1 MFKTKSEPDT
11 ALDAAM
17 RKCFEKMKNLEET
30 SDEYMKVLNRL
41 SELHKMKQ
49 AEKPDRVSKDTMVL
63 AGTNLIGIFLVLN
76 HEHLHP
82 VTTRAMN
89 LAQTV
94 R

>member
-11 ALDAAM
+11 SLDAAM

-30 SDEYMKVLNRL
+30 SDEYGKVLSRL
-41 SELHKMKQ
+41 SELHEMKQ
-49 AEKPDRVSKDTMVL
+49 AEKPDQVSKNTMVL
-63 AGTNLIGIFLVLN
+63 AATNLIGIFLIIN

-82 VTTRAMN
+82 VTTRAMS
-89 LAQTV
+89 LAQAV